1 MSMLTRQE
9 QDFFNDLRHD
19 VIKLTN
25 KIDSLEQK
33 IINVDAKYKFK
44 LNEIMLCLEELRD
57 NKPIWNALQNVESRV
72 NSIEDAVIIE
82 TEKENNNGQQTD
94 K

>member
-33 IINVDAKYKFK
+33 IINVNAKYKFE
-44 LNEIMLCLEELRD
+44 LNEIMLCLEKVED

-72 NSIEDAVIIE
+72 NAIEDAVIIE
-82 TEKENNNGQQTD
+82 TEQENNNGQQTD

>member
-44 LNEIMLCLEELRD
+44 LNQIMLCLEELRD

-72 NSIEDAVIIE
+72 NAIEDAVIIE
-82 TEKENNNGQQTD
+82 TEQENNNGQQTD

>member
-72 NSIEDAVIIE
+72 NAIEDAVIIE
-82 TEKENNNGQQTD
+82 TEQENYNGQQTD

>member
-72 NSIEDAVIIE
+72 NAIEDAVIIE
-82 TEKENNNGQQTD
+82 TEQENNNGQQTD